1 MTWTNPLR
9 DPRVRRALSLMIDRG
24 AITERVME
32 GAAEPAVAISVPL
45 TVEARAALNW
55 DEAH

>member
-1 MTWTNPLR
+1 VIR
-9 DPRVRRALSLMIDRG
+9 
-24 AITERVME
+24 EVME
-32 GAAEPAVAISVPL
+32 KAADPAVALSVPL